1 MNRKSDFIE
10 FFEKNDMNQVNQI
23 IEAFKVLFKKFLF
36 LKDEEEVGKFINS
49 LEISKEEK
57 KLIFQIY
64 KKRKNDLQ
72 NYFKN
77 STISSSYLS
86 DFDWKLQVKEKI
98 FFFFFFFLTK
108 YLFRLYF
115 QVINFQISKNQFY
128 Y

>member
-64 KKRKNDLQ
+64 QQRKVDLQ

-98 FFFFFFFLTK
+98 FFFFLTK

>member
-64 KKRKNDLQ
+64 QQRKVDLQ